1 MRIGILGAGSFG
13 TSLAKNLASFSN
25 SKHNITIYCNREEI
39 ANEINTFHTNSTYL
53 PNAKLPLEIFAT
65 TTITDLYKTK
75 LIILVTPVKFI
86 KNTIKLLTNFP
97 KHIPLLIASK
107 GIETEEEDLLSNIV
121 HKELGNINIGIL
133 TGPSF
138 ATEIAENLVSS
149 LILATHSHS
158 LSTQIINDLNFS
170 TIRMYQSEDI
180 IGCQI
185 GGAIK
190 NIIAIAA
197 GISKGLNLGHNALAA
212 LITRGTK
219 EISTIISAFGGNPI
233 TAYGLS
239 GLGDLVLTATSLES
253 RNFSLGLAIAKNNG
267 YTPNIKKGKFGI
279 AEGIYTAKAIFNIS
293 QKKNIYTPIC
303 QEVYK
308 VLYCNKDPR
317 NSIKDLLCSS
327 IKSEF

>member
-1 MRIGILGAGSFG
+1 MKIGILGAGSFG

-25 SKHNITIYCNREEI
+25 TKHNIVIYCNRKEI
-39 ANEINTFHTNSTYL
+39 ANEINNFHTNNTYL
-53 PNAKLPLEIFAT
+53 PKTTLPLEIVAT
-65 TTITDLYKTK
+65 TKITDLYNTT
-75 LIILVTPVKFI
+75 LIILVTPVKFV
-86 KNTIKLLTNFP
+86 KTTIRMLRNFP
-97 KHIPLLIASK
+97 EDIPLLIASK
-107 GIETEEEDLLSNIV
+107 GIDTEEEDLLSNIV
-121 HKELGNINIGIL
+121 QKELGNINIGIL

-138 ATEIAENLVSS
+138 ATEIAQNLVSS
-149 LILATHSHS
+149 LILATPSS
-158 LSTQIINDLNFS
+158 ELSTQIIKKLDFS
-170 TIRMYQSEDI
+170 TIKMYHSEDI

-212 LITRGTK
+212 LITRGAK
-219 EISTIISAFGGNPI
+219 EISTIISSFGGNPI

-253 RNFSLGLAIAKNNG
+253 RNFSLGLAIAKN
-267 YTPNIKKGKFGI
+267 KGFTINLQKEKFGI
-279 AEGIYTAKAIFNIS
+279 AEGIFTAKAIFNIS
-293 QKKNIYTPIC
+293 NKKNIYTPIC

-317 NSIKDLLCSS
+317 NSIKDLLYSS